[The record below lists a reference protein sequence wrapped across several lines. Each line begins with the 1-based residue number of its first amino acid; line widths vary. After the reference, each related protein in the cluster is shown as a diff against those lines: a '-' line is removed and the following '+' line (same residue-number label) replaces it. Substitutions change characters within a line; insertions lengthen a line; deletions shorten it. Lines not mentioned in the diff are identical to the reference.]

1 MVLVSNEK
9 CFGTSFVINLFLMLY
24 WYHITVSSPTYMC
37 VIYCVNQIHLQSDTH
52 SSLLIVD

>member
-24 WYHITVSSPTYMC
+24 WYHITVSSPTYE
-37 VIYCVNQIHLQSDTH
+37 IHLQSATH